1 MLFLVNPD
9 MDNVSLLANPDMY
22 SRLVCWKATSICLQG
37 ICWLV
42 EFKFNL
48 DKWAGIVGI
57 VTWGY
62 GLL

>member
-1 MLFLVNPD
+1 MLEGYLDLF
-9 MDNVSLLANPDMY
+9 
-22 SRLVCWKATSICLQG
+22 TG
-37 ICWLV
+37 HICWLV

-48 DKWAGIVGI
+48 DKWAGIVGK